1 MKPEKPITRKEMYL
15 DVATGGSTE
24 LPSPVTREEKY
35 LAKIAGESVDI
46 PTPVTRYEMLLAAVA
61 GESYTLTPV
70 TRLEIYLAKAAG
82 QDVEIPQP
90 VTREEMYWFDYCGG
104 TPTPPEREYTG
115 AVPVT
120 FVADGT
126 PLLDY
131 IIIGNTTQSGTPTP
145 DSPVMPQGTGDK
157 TANLFDKTTLENGI
171 YLASNGNKYG
181 DITNGVRAGVKI
193 KALPNTAY
201 TLSAQSSANVSLR
214 IFEWGNGTFIKQT
227 PKYNISGNISL
238 TVTTDAETT
247 EIAFNIEGV
256 NAQYA
261 TSIML
266 NTGSTALPYEP
277 YGYFIEIE
285 AS

>member
-1 MKPEKPITRKEMYL
+1 MNFKRYIEASDTWVDSHYIMGTDTDTITTLPAVLYPN
-15 DVATGGSTE
+15 DTIATVGLKGQTVQSST
-24 LPSPVTREEKY
+24 PSPT
-35 LAKIAGESVDI
+35 
-46 PTPVTRYEMLLAAVA
+46 
-61 GESYTLTPV
+61 
-70 TRLEIYLAKAAG
+70 
-82 QDVEIPQP
+82 
-90 VTREEMYWFDYCGG
+90 
-104 TPTPPEREYTG
+104 
-115 AVPVT
+115 
-120 FVADGT
+120 
-126 PLLDY
+126 
-131 IIIGNTTQSGTPTP
+131 
-145 DSPVMPQGTGDK
+145 SPVMPQGTGDK

-171 YLASNGNKYG
+171 YLAANGNKYG
-181 DITNGVRAGVKI
+181 NITNGVRAGVKI

-256 NAQYA
+256 NTQYA

-266 NTGSTALPYEP
+266 NLGSTALPHEP

-285 AS
+285 VS